1 MAQSV
6 FSIDIDTLSQD
17 ETGYFNI
24 GVPCPIGRWPATSSF
39 GVSQVSGFTIES
51 FCKVIQLWP
60 DGSIKWLRCKGL
72 ITKNGSAIDDV
83 SSLLLCLIEETNN
96 TVIKLESPVKE
107 SDTSITASLNN
118 GESIVIDKYSPLQF
132 NICNSINTALKSE
145 GNSISTYTVNEFSYE
160 LHHCSGNYVALTIFQ
175 KFVVVFN
182 DNKYVECA
190 IEATLFLSD
199 GALKGTVTFTNPK
212 AALHPNGQW
221 DLGDPNSV
229 DINELC
235 LSIKT
240 HTNDNYFSIGELSF
254 TAKRGEKLSLYQA
267 SSGFD
272 SWNSPVHVNKNNCVT
287 LPFKGFRVHADEE
300 LVFEGN
306 QASPTINLN
315 ENEFT
320 HNLNIEEFWQNF
332 PSSVVMTD
340 SCVDISLLGSR
351 FAEPQEIQ
359 PGEQKTRSFSLS
371 QRNLKMLVSLPNK
384 DWLQQSGCLPF
395 FPDAPLPMQNL
406 IEQGINGESSF
417 FEKRKQIDQFGWRH
431 FGELYADHEKALS
444 PNDDYFISHYN
455 NQYDPIVGMLYQWM
469 LTGNSKWF
477 ELADTLAKHVADID
491 VYHTKMDK
499 PEYSG
504 GLFWH
509 TDHYVQA
516 CTATHR
522 TYSKLQP
529 TGVYDD
535 HAGGGGPGGQHCYTG
550 GLTLHYLLTGY
561 TPSKEAAL
569 SICNWIKQYY
579 EGDGTLLGA
588 ILAFKNSEI
597 PGLKN
602 VKSGQYP
609 LDRGTG
615 NYIQA
620 LLDRFELTGRLSDM
634 ELAANIIAHTISADD
649 DLEQKNLSDVEST
662 WFYTVFLQAVC
673 RFIALKEQLGL
684 IDDAYHNT
692 ALALKH
698 YASWMIDNEYAYLD
712 KPDILE
718 FPNQT
723 WSAQDLRKLCILY
736 FASNYLETSK
746 AMAAIQKAQ
755 DLESTIYKRL
765 SDSDESSS
773 TRVLCLM
780 MQNANYH
787 RYQHVPAPQMSEKEG
802 LKTNH
807 KKSSSAVGFLLQH
820 IANFSFS
827 RERKQFV
834 KRFPQ
839 FQKWL
844 GQP

>member
-6 FSIDIDTLSQD
+6 FSIDIDTLTLD
-17 ETGYFNI
+17 ETGYFSTGI
-24 GVPCPIGRWPATSSF
+24 PCPIGHWSATTSF
-39 GVSQVSGFTIES
+39 RVTEVNGFVISS
-51 FCKVIQLWP
+51 FCKIIQLWP
-60 DGSIKWLRCKGL
+60 DGSIKWLRCEGL
-72 ITKNGSAIDDV
+72 ITKKS
-83 SSLLLCLIEETNN
+83 LIESDVTSLSLSVIAEESNCP
-96 TVIKLESPVKE
+96 IKLESPVKE
-107 SDTSITASLNN
+107 SDTSITVSLNK
-118 GESIVIDKYSPLQF
+118 GESVVIDKLSPLQF
-132 NICNSINTALKSE
+132 NFYNTVNTALKSE
-145 GNSISTYTVNEFSYE
+145 GNSISKFVLKEFSYE
-160 LHHCSGNYVALTIFQ
+160 LHQCSGKYVAVTIVQ
-175 KFVVVFN
+175 KHLIKFT
-182 DNKYVECA
+182 DNNHILCA
-190 IEATLFLSD
+190 IKTSLFLSD
-199 GALKGTVTFTNPK
+199 GTLKGTVSFTNPK
-212 AALHPNGQW
+212 AASHPNGQW

-235 LSIKT
+235 LSIT
-240 HTNDNYFSIGELSF
+240 TQTNDNYFSIDELNF
-254 TAKRGEKLSLYQA
+254 PTKQAKKLSLYQA

-272 SWNSPVHVNKNNCVT
+272 NWDSPVHVNKDNCVT
-287 LPFKGFRVHADEE
+287 LPFNGYKVYADEE
-300 LVFEGN
+300 LALEGS
-306 QASPTINLN
+306 QASPTIDLN
-315 ENEFT
+315 KNEFA
-320 HNLNIEEFWQNF
+320 HKVNIEEFWQNF
-332 PSSVVMTD
+332 PSSVVITER
-340 SCVDISLLGSR
+340 CVDISLLGSR
-351 FAEPQEIQ
+351 FAQPQELQ
-359 PGEQKTRSFSLS
+359 PGEQKTRSFSFS
-371 QRNLKMLVSLPNK
+371 QRPSNNLVALLNNN
-384 DWLQQSGCLPF
+384 WLHQSGCLPF

-444 PNDDYFISHYN
+444 PNEDYFISHYN
-455 NQYDPIVGMLYQWM
+455 NQYDPIMGMLYQWM

-491 VYHTKMDK
+491 VYHTEMDK

-569 SICNWIKQYY
+569 SVCSWINRYY

-588 ILAFKNSEI
+588 LLAIKNSEM

-602 VKSGQYP
+602 VKNGKYP

-615 NYIQA
+615 NYIQT
-620 LLDRFELTGRLSDM
+620 LLDRFELKGLLSDL
-634 ELAANIIAHTISADD
+634 ELAAEIITHTFSANDD
-649 DLEQKNLSDVEST
+649 IEHKRLTNVEDT

-692 ALALKH
+692 VLALKH

-712 KPDILE
+712 NPDILE

-723 WSAQDLRKLCILY
+723 WSAQDLRKLGILY
-736 FASNYLETSK
+736 FASNYLEASK
-746 AMAAIQKAQ
+746 AKAAVNKAQ
-755 DLESTIYKRL
+755 ELESTISKRL
-765 SDSDESSS
+765 SDSHESCS

-802 LKTNH
+802 PKNTLRKDSSTFVFILKHLTH
-807 KKSSSAVGFLLQH
+807 
-820 IANFSFS
+820 FSFS
-827 RERKQFV
+827 QERKQFV

-839 FQKWL
+839 FQRWL